1 MTLSNEVYDTLK
13 KHAADLFEDLR
24 RVRRDLHR
32 HPELSGRESWTAHYL
47 GEKLVGLGLD
57 VKTQVGGHGM
67 VADLI
72 TDPSKP
78 MLALRVDMD
87 ALPIQELNEV
97 PYRSETPGVMHACGH
112 DVHSAIGLGTTAV
125 LRRMVKDL
133 EGNVRFIFQPEEEQI
148 TGALRMLRAGAL
160 KNPTPE
166 AIFGL
171 HVAPIPVGQI
181 AWSDDLFLA
190 GFDHYLG
197 SITPKK
203 GYTLSLAHLDAIAQ
217 RCCHAIRK
225 LNEFWLPE
233 NWDEMQTFWGAM
245 QEGSHNLQ
253 RFIVYD
259 ASMNDQDPSAW
270 HGQFGVGI
278 KAADHH
284 LRRSALG
291 RIRAT
296 LSRICLA
303 TNTNYRLAP
312 MGSMID
318 MRNDPH
324 LVQSSLPAL
333 KKALG
338 AEKVI
343 QLKAAF
349 PFNCEDFAYYTQK
362 IPGAMYWLGGANPAQ
377 GKFALLHTPD
387 FDVDERCLEAGTLAM
402 AALLMETLSAIE
414 DEATRL

>member
-1 MTLSNEVYDTLK
+1 MTLPNETYDILM
-13 KHAADLFEDLR
+13 KHAADIFEDLR

-32 HPELSGRESWTAHYL
+32 HPELSGRESWTANYL
-47 GEKLVGLGLD
+47 GEQLAGLGLN
-57 VKTQVGGHGM
+57 VKTQVGGHGL

-87 ALPIQELNEV
+87 ALPIHEINDV
-97 PYRSETPGVMHACGH
+97 PYRSEIPGVMHACGH
-112 DVHSAIGLGTTAV
+112 DVHSAIGLGTAAV
-125 LRRMVKDL
+125 LRIMAKDL
-133 EGNVRFIFQPEEEQI
+133 GGNVRFIFQPEEEQI
-148 TGALRMLRAGAL
+148 TGALRMLRAGVL
-160 KNPTPE
+160 KNPIPE

-171 HVAPIPVGQI
+171 HIAPIPVGQI

-197 SITPKK
+197 TITPQR
-203 GYTLSLAHLDAIAQ
+203 GYTLTVEHLDAIAQ
-217 RCCHAIRK
+217 RCCRAI
-225 LNEFWLPE
+225 LNFNEFWLPE
-233 NWDEMQTFWGAM
+233 TWEEMQTFWGTM

-253 RFIVYD
+253 NFIVYD
-259 ASMNDQDPSAW
+259 ATMNDQDPSAW

-278 KAADHH
+278 KAANPH

-296 LSRICLA
+296 LNRICLA
-303 TNTNYRLAP
+303 TNTTYRLAP
-312 MGSMID
+312 MGSMMD

-324 LVQSSLPAL
+324 LVQMSLPAL
-333 KKALG
+333 KNALG
-338 AEKVI
+338 RENII

-349 PFNCEDFAYYTQK
+349 PFNCEDFAHYTQR
-362 IPGAMYWLGGANPAQ
+362 IPGAMYWLGGADPSQ

-387 FDVDERCLEAGTLAM
+387 FDVDERCLETGTLAM
-402 AALLMETLSAIE
+402 AALLMKTLSAIE
-414 DEATRL
+414 VEGTRL